1 MKITVLTL
9 FPETINSFLKES
21 IVARA
26 IGKKQIE
33 IEVVNFRDFTSDNY
47 KTVDDRPYGGGAGMV
62 LKVEPIAKALEKI
75 DSKNKKVILTSPRG
89 EVFNQKKAQEYSN
102 VNHLVIIAGHY
113 EGFDERIVTYVDEEI
128 SLGDFILTGGE
139 IPTVAIIDSI
149 VRLLPDVLK
158 KKEATEIE
166 SFFNVEIDEV
176 INAVGDNSILLELKN
191 SGKNHVKLLEY
202 SQYTRPEVFMD
213 MRVPEV
219 LLSGDPKKIRIW
231 QLKNAFETTIKRRP
245 DLLKL

>member
-21 IVARA
+21 IIARA

-33 IEVVNFRDFTSDNY
+33 IEIVNFRDFASDNY
-47 KTVDDRPYGGGAGMV
+47 KTVDDRPYGGGVGMV
-62 LKVEPIAKALEKI
+62 LKVEPIAKALDKI
-75 DSKNKKVILTSPRG
+75 DSKNKKIILTSPRG
-89 EVFNQKKAQEYSN
+89 KIFDQSKAQEYSKID
-102 VNHLVIIAGHY
+102 HLVIIAGHY
-113 EGFDERIVTYVDEEI
+113 EGFDERITTYVDEEI
-128 SLGDFILTGGE
+128 SLGDFVLTGGE
-139 IPTVAIIDSI
+139 IPSVAIIDSI

-166 SFFNVEIDEV
+166 SFFNVDIDEI
-176 INAVGDNSILLELKN
+176 INAVGNNSILLELKN
-191 SGKNHVKLLEY
+191 SGKKQIKLLEY
-202 SQYTRPEVFMD
+202 SQYTRPEIFID

-219 LLSGDPKKIRIW
+219 LLSGDPKKIRTW
-231 QLKNAFETTIKRRP
+231 QLKNAFETTMERRP